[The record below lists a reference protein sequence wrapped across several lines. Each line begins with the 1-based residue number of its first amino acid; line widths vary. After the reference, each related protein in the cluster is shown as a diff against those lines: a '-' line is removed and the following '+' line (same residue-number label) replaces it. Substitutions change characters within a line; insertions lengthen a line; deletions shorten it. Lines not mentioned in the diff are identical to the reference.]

1 MTSSTAKTH
10 RRGRPPRSQKQ
21 AADSRRVIIDAARAL
36 FAEEGYHGVSM
47 RKIATRAQCSPAA
60 LYKLFPGKRQL
71 LLHIWGEIFA
81 ELIAD
86 LDQCYESSEP
96 GVRLEAMCLRYV
108 DFWLSRP
115 DDYRAIFLIE
125 DQPQGEG
132 EHYFVDSAG
141 IQEGLQVF
149 RKAVMDAQALGLLG
163 AGDPDEKQ
171 SVLLCGMQGVAMN
184 LITIPEFPW
193 GDPETV
199 KRATVKA
206 LLAGLR

>member
-1 MTSSTAKTH
+1 MTSKPSKPT

-21 AADSRRVIIDAARAL
+21 AADSRERIIDAARTL

-47 RKIATRAQCSPAA
+47 RKIAALADCSPAA

-81 ELIAD
+81 ELVAGLQQCAD
-86 LDQCYESSEP
+86 STEP
-96 GVRLEAMCLRYV
+96 ADRLEAMCLTYV

-125 DQPQGEG
+125 DQPQSDDES
-132 EHYFVDSAG
+132 YFVDSSG
-141 IQEGLQVF
+141 IQESLLVF
-149 RKAVMDAQALGLLG
+149 RQAVVEAQTQGVLG

-171 SVLLCGMQGVAMN
+171 SVLMCGMQGVAMN
-184 LITIPEFPW
+184 LITIPEYPW
-193 GDPETV
+193 GDPSV
-199 KRATVKA
+199 IKRATVRA
-206 LLAGLR
+206 LISGL